1 MREIDDYK
9 RKISVSPQ
17 IEREYRELSRDYDN
31 ARAKYQEI
39 RAKQMEAQTAQ
50 NLETDRK
57 GERFTLIEPPLMPEK
72 PVSPNRG
79 ALLILGIVLSLARS
93 PAASSGCSK
102 GSTRTVRGR
111 KDLVQLLGVPP
122 LAIVP
127 RIVTPV
133 DRRTARRRFR
143 LHRGRRQRV
152 GCCVCCCRRLHIFVR
167 PLDSLWFAVVR
178 KLGI

>member
-1 MREIDDYK
+1 M
-9 RKISVSPQ
+9 
-17 IEREYRELSRDYDN
+17 SRDYEN
-31 ARAKYQEI
+31 ARLKYQDI

-57 GERFTLIEPPLMPEK
+57 GERFTLIEPPLVPEK

-79 ALLILGIVLSLARS
+79 ALLVIGLILSGLLAGGVAWLLERLD
-93 PAASSGCSK
+93 
-102 GSTRTVRGR
+102 TTVRDR
-111 KDLVQLLGVPP
+111 RDLVGLLGVAP

-127 RIVTPV
+127 RITT
-133 DRRTARRRFR
+133 RAARGAARRQWRFTAASAGV
-143 LHRGRRQRV
+143 LGV
-152 GCCVCCCRRLHIFVR
+152 ALTLVSLHIFLR